1 MTNKDK
7 PHGALGSNAPLERV
21 PVEDDAPAEKE
32 EETVDDASV
41 ATPFATK
48 KDDEDVVYLR
58 EDLKPSGS

>member
-7 PHGALGSNAPLERV
+7 QHGALGSNAPLERV
-21 PVEDDAPAEKE
+21 PVEDDALAEK

>member
-21 PVEDDAPAEKE
+21 PVEDDAPAEK
-32 EETVDDASV
+32 DDASV
-41 ATPFATK
+41 ATPSATK